1 MKKNLIIILL
11 FFLFVRVGDVNAK
24 ENLPELGK
32 DYGFLGLNDNVVNYQ
47 WKIDSVRKT
56 NEREIYL
63 LKKNNWIMYCIV
75 EFGSGYIKTTECKI
89 P

>member
-11 FFLFVRVGDVNAK
+11 FFLFVRVGDINAK
-24 ENLPELGK
+24 ENLPEAFR
-32 DYGFLGLNDNVVNYQ
+32 DYSYGLNDNIVNYK

-63 LKKNNWIMYCIV
+63 LKKNNWIMYCVV

>member
-11 FFLFVRVGDVNAK
+11 FFLFVRVGDINAK

-56 NEREIYL
+56 NEREIYRNISTKPL
-63 LKKNNWIMYCIV
+63 ITLSTIV
-75 EFGSGYIKTTECKI
+75 T
-89 P
+89 

>member
-11 FFLFVRVGDVNAK
+11 FFLFVRVGDINAK

-56 NEREIYL
+56 IINAKIYFI
-63 LKKNNWIMYCIV
+63 NFNFSFV
-75 EFGSGYIKTTECKI
+75 SNQF
-89 P
+89 